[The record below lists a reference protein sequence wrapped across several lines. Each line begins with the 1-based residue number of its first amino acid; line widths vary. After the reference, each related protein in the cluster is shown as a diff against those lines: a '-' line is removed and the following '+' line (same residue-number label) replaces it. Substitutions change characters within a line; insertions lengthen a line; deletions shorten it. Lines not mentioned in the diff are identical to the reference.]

1 MDSEVPE
8 EVERMPGSL
17 VPQIPS
23 LKCFQEAKIEELKIR
38 QDQTWELMIGFMKV
52 EVIIGFERGTG

>member
-17 VPQIPS
+17 VPQIQS

-38 QDQTWELMIGFMKV
+38 QDQT
-52 EVIIGFERGTG
+52 